1 MLTTFVIGLSQS
13 RKVDLKQEETSR
25 ADIGGDVTL
34 KQSGRGKMENR
45 GIKEK
50 TKWKK
55 FIKRQ

>member
-1 MLTTFVIGLSQS
+1 MITTFVIGLLQS

-34 KQSGRGKMENR
+34 KWSGRGKMENR

-50 TKWKK
+50 TKWKNVV
-55 FIKRQ
+55 KRQ